1 MKKIFIFFLS
11 IFVYF
16 SAIAQREKDNYR
28 EVSSRFVTFFN
39 SNNNDSIVVMFSP
52 EMNAALPLEKFSQV
66 TMGLKTQIGNIKQV
80 RFVRSQNATALYETT
95 FEKATLAMSITL
107 NSSNQIAG
115 LLFKPYSEAKVI
127 ERNTTKMQAP
137 FKGEWIVT
145 WGGDTKELNYHVES
159 VAQKNAFDILIRDS
173 TGSTHKGDGKKNED
187 YYAFGKELYAP
198 CDGEVVLVV
207 DGVKDNVPG
216 TSNPVYVPGNTV
228 IIKTDLGEYVFFAHF
243 KQLSIVVKQGQKVKA
258 GELLGL
264 CGNSGNSSEPHL
276 HFHLQN
282 VEDMN
287 IAVGAKCY
295 FDKIK
300 VNGELKIDYSPIKG
314 DKIEEQNSYIIPY
327 GVVQTS
333 PEFPGGESGWVGYL
347 EKKLNKDLPYKNGAP
362 VGKYEVEVSFIISK
376 DGSVLDA
383 KALND
388 PGFGLAKEAIRVIEN
403 SPKWKPA
410 NQNGRNILYRKN
422 IAISF
427 EVK

>member
-1 MKKIFIFFLS
+1 M
-11 IFVYF
+11 
-16 SAIAQREKDNYR
+16 
-28 EVSSRFVTFFN
+28 
-39 SNNNDSIVVMFSP
+39 
-52 EMNAALPLEKFSQV
+52 QV
-66 TMGLKTQIGNIKQV
+66 
-80 RFVRSQNATALYETT
+80 
-95 FEKATLAMSITL
+95 
-107 NSSNQIAG
+107 
-115 LLFKPYSEAKVI
+115 
-127 ERNTTKMQAP
+127 P
-137 FKGEWIVT
+137 FKGEWSVT

-173 TGSTHKGDGKKNED
+173 SGSTHNGDGQKNED

-207 DGVKDNVPG
+207 DGVKDNIPG
-216 TSNPVYVPGNTV
+216 TLNPVYVPGNTV
-228 IIKTDLGEYVFFAHF
+228 IIKTNLDEYAFFAHF
-243 KQLSIVVKQGQKVKA
+243 KQHSIVVKQGQKVKA

-295 FDKIK
+295 FEKIK

-314 DKIEEQNSYIIPY
+314 DKIEEQNSYIVPY

-333 PEFPGGESGWVGYL
+333 PEFPGGEIGWVGYL
-347 EKKLNKDLPYKNGAP
+347 EKKLNKALPYKNGAP
-362 VGKYEVEVSFIISK
+362 VGKYEVEVSFIIAK
-376 DGSVLDA
+376 DGSVLDV
-383 KALND
+383 KAIND
-388 PGFGLAKEAIRVIEN
+388 PGFGLANEAIRVIEN
-403 SPKWKPA
+403 IPKWKPA
-410 NQNGRNILYRKN
+410 NHNGRNILYRKN